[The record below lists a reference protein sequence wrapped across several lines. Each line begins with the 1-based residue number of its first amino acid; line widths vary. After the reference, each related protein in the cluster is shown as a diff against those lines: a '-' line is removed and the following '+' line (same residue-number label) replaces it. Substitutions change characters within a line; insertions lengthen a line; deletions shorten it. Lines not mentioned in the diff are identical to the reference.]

1 MNFRYSQW
9 RPDAATDEQRLQQ
22 LISLFSFLTVQT
34 NGDVEEALEWLKQIA
49 EEYGLFDENMSMD
62 DLIDKLR
69 EMGLI
74 EDLKTGLSLTGKG
87 IQRIRQDA
95 LREIFTSLKKAPI
108 TIFSFF
114 NLSLFSRRFK
124 S

>member
-1 MNFRYSQW
+1 M
-9 RPDAATDEQRLQQ
+9 
-22 LISLFSFLTVQT
+22 QT
-34 NGDVEEALEWLKQIA
+34 SGDVEEALEWLKQLA
-49 EEYGLFDENMSMD
+49 EEYGLFDENMTMD

-74 EDLKTGLSLTGKG
+74 EDAETGIQLTTKG

-108 TIFSFF
+108 GRTKPRTRAKASTG
-114 NLSLFSRRFK
+114 
-124 S
+124 